1 MKIRRSTARLVF
13 LFFVIASFSGLFL
26 GQAAYSQ
33 EQNRDVPLTKK
44 PPQMMMERG
53 QMMPGMMMCPM
64 MQGMQGMQ
72 GMQERMWRSGR
83 PPEGQMLGGRYST
96 GMGKSMLQMVTV
108 NFHQWFG
115 ALMSRKEEIQLSGE
129 QLNQIDRAMT
139 EHLQSAIR
147 GQAESRSLSEGLR
160 YRLRQPQLDLSSV
173 ENELRQ
179 IMEQEIRMQMEG
191 IGVYRTV
198 LDILSPDQQ
207 ARVTELIGSPFPPP
221 WRGMV
226 SGVPDMSAAPEADG
240 EEDHQAHH

>member
-1 MKIRRSTARLVF
+1 MKVHRSTVRLF
-13 LFFVIASFSGLFL
+13 CLFFVIASFSGLFV

-33 EQNRDVPLTKK
+33 ERNRAVP
-44 PPQMMMERG
+44 PMENPQQMMERG

-64 MQGMQGMQ
+64 MP
-72 GMQERMWRSGR
+72 GMQERMSRNVR
-83 PPEGQMLGGRYST
+83 PPERRMTDGRDFM
-96 GMGKSMLQMVTV
+96 GMGRSVLQMVTV
-108 NFHQWFG
+108 NFHRWFG

-129 QLNQIDRAMT
+129 QVNQIDRAMT

-147 GQAESRSLSEGLR
+147 GQAEGRALLEGLR
-160 YRLRQPQLDLSSV
+160 YRLRQPQLDLPSV

-198 LDILSPDQQ
+198 HDILTPDQQ
-207 ARVTELIGSPFPPP
+207 ARVAELIGSPFPPP

-226 SGVPDMSAAPEADG
+226 SGVPERSAAPEADG
-240 EEDHQAHH
+240 EEDHQAHHE